1 MLLYTRLAPPK
12 VPKKRSRAGCSYCK
26 EKKKKCDEIRPA
38 CARCL
43 ERGQECMYEPVRPR
57 QRRKRDSTVPCSPF
71 DTNSSSGSDRAAQAL
86 DAQISSEWNDD
97 ANDKSADED
106 SDEALPSTGA
116 PTLNT
121 SLVNLTTNK
130 TRVNS
135 FDWSPTDLPLISPL
149 DSVEFQ
155 LPPFDEPKFVVQH
168 LENQE
173 EEDVEEIIRRES
185 ISINIPT
192 TTYAGTYA
200 PAYATPSPSLA
211 MIAPVP
217 TPSPRLEFCS
227 PMFSEFSERNN
238 RRALVDHFCNVL
250 SHLIVFR
257 EESGNPFQ
265 QLVLPL
271 CHESQP
277 VSNAVY
283 ALASAHLEYRGVENA
298 EKSVYF
304 HNKAIQGLARLIQK
318 GAGANRNELLAAIML
333 LVYYEVLVQK
343 GRSNIVDGH
352 LKGAMT
358 IMSNNG
364 SATDPT
370 GVFLE
375 RAFRFY
381 DVIAALSFGTAP
393 LSSAPG
399 TNYLAP
405 FPPLDSGGATS
416 PLNSVDTLL
425 GMATSLWPIIHRL
438 SNLLALKDQLDVA
451 VANEEVSK
459 VAVLRTEFETSATA
473 IEGALEDWHPVLPEN
488 SILNQNPEE
497 LSPEQSTERSRLQ
510 SILSN
515 ALSYRHSAFVYLY
528 RTIYSYPRRHPLV
541 QRHAHI
547 SLTHCVGTVSN
558 TGPMSALLWPLF
570 VAACE
575 ATTLSDRGLARQTF
589 IAINRRQGMTNIDR
603 AWTIV
608 QEVWRRADKTDMMQQ
623 QEEAMTMGVRSGGD
637 LWRRVSA
644 DMGVTIVFG

>member
-121 SLVNLTTNK
+121 SLVNRTTNK
-130 TRVNS
+130 PRVNS

-227 PMFSEFSERNN
+227 PMFSEFSERTN

-364 SATDPT
+364 TATDPT

-473 IEGALEDWHPVLPEN
+473 IEAALEDWHPVLPEN

-575 ATTLSDRGLARQTF
+575 ATTLSDRDLARQTF

>member
-12 VPKKRSRAGCSYCK
+12 VPKKRSRA
-26 EKKKKCDEIRPA
+26 
-38 CARCL
+38 
-43 ERGQECMYEPVRPR
+43 ERGQECVYEAVRPR
-57 QRRKRDSTVPCSPF
+57 QRRKRDSIAPCSPF
-71 DTNSSSGSDRAAQAL
+71 DTNSSSGSDRATHSL
-86 DAQISSEWNDD
+86 DSQIATEWNDD
-97 ANDKSADED
+97 IHDKSSGED
-106 SDEALPSTGA
+106 SLDESITTTQP
-116 PTLNT
+116 PRLNT
-121 SLVNLTTNK
+121 SLVNRAASK
-130 TRVNS
+130 QMGIS
-135 FDWSPTDLPLISPL
+135 SDWTSTDLPLVSPFESI
-149 DSVEFQ
+149 DFQ
-155 LPPFDEPKFVVQH
+155 LPQYDEPKYDVQH
-168 LENQE
+168 IENG
-173 EEDVEEIIRRES
+173 EEDVEEIVRRES
-185 ISINIPT
+185 ININIPT
-192 TTYAGTYA
+192 TTYASTYA
-200 PAYATPSPSLA
+200 PAYATTSPSLA
-211 MIAPVP
+211 MIAPV
-217 TPSPRLEFCS
+217 TVPSPRLEFCS
-227 PMFSEFSERNN
+227 PVFSEFSGRTN

-265 QLVLPL
+265 QLLLPL

-277 VSNAVY
+277 VTNAVY
-283 ALASAHLEYRGVENA
+283 ALASAHLEYRGVEND

-364 SATDPT
+364 TATDPT
-370 GVFLE
+370 GIFLE

-425 GMATSLWPIIHRL
+425 GMATSLWPVIHRL

-451 VANEEVSK
+451 VANEEASK
-459 VAVLRTEFETSATA
+459 VAVLRSEFETSATA
-473 IEGALEDWHPVLPEN
+473 IEAALEEWHPVLPEN

-541 QRHAHI
+541 QRHTHI

-575 ATTLSDRGLARQTF
+575 ATTLSDRDLARQTF

-608 QEVWRRADKTDMMQQ
+608 QEVWRRADKADMVQQ
-623 QEEAMTMGVRSGGD
+623 QEEAIMMGVRSGGD